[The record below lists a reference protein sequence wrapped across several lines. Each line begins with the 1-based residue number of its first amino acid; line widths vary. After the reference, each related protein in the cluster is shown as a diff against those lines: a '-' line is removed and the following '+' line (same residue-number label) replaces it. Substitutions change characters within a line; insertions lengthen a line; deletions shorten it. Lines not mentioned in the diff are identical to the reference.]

1 MEKGNQKLPNNYEA
15 GLRRLKRLQRRQQ
28 RNRELFSRYKQII
41 DNYIKQGYARK
52 LTKEEREKASSRT
65 WYLPHHPVFNPKKS
79 DKIGAVFDAAAEN
92 KGISLN
98 SSLCTGRDLLRSL
111 IGVLLRF
118 QNNRITIVAD
128 VEIMFHQVRVKP

>member
-1 MEKGNQKLPNNYEA
+1 MNC
-15 GLRRLKRLQRRQQ
+15 
-28 RNRELFSRYKQII
+28 SVDICKQII
-41 DNYIKQGYARK
+41 DNYIKEGYARK

-128 VEIMFHQVRVKP
+128 VEIMFHHVRVKP